1 MMAFEAKEVSFCVVL
16 SDCGS

>member
-1 MMAFEAKEVSFCVVL
+1 MMAFEAKQVSFCVVL